1 MRMRKDGWSASRPA
15 RTQAREHLTTKSSN
29 EVDLRRPFFA
39 ASLKSLLRH
48 AHAGAAAGLSLPRT
62 SRRSLS
68 PSHAARLRG
77 VPRSAARAM
86 HGPQRCARRPRRHAG
101 FHLFIVVRRRK
112 VQECPGKKK
121 QCFQLSVPQ
130 LEVNTHIQGFLTA
143 VFLKAPR
150 AARNRVQSMGRNILI
165 LFGPPGAGAT
175 LERARAAAPPRIG

>member
-112 VQECPGKKK
+112 SRRRPWKEKTVFPTFRTTSSSKPTH
-121 QCFQLSVPQ
+121 SRVPYR
-130 LEVNTHIQGFLTA
+130 G
-143 VFLKAPR
+143 FLKAPR

-175 LERARAAAPPRIG
+175 LARARAAAPPRIG